1 MQSSD
6 ALDPNDGRYEELLA
20 CWADLEAGLSVLLS
34 VPSQV
39 HGFAAKIAQYDRWMR
54 ELLAQDTDLALY
66 LLFQLAATSS
76 AGYSASHA
84 LVCAVLCDVTASEL
98 QLPAAARSHLVRAA
112 MTMNLSI
119 TQLQDELATQTGRLT
134 AEQQAA
140 LHQHGVRSA
149 ALLHKHGVTAPQWLD
164 IVARHHDAET
174 GSMAAAT
181 SPASSE
187 TLAQL
192 LQLIDRYGAMISPRA
207 SRAGRD
213 VDESLR
219 ALTAGADPTR
229 ERLGRALVR
238 TIGMYPP
245 GTFVRLVDGATAVVL
260 RRGSDP
266 QLPILAVL
274 TDLAGR
280 PLPQAKLHR
289 DAVRIRS
296 AVAAHTVNMR
306 LNHRTLVQLG
316 LFAVRPMHRVVA
328 AAAA

>member
-34 VPSQV
+34 VPSHV
-39 HGFAAKIAQYDRWMR
+39 HSFAAKIAQYDRWMR

-84 LVCAVLCDVTASEL
+84 LICAVLCEVTANEL
-98 QLPAAARSHLVRAA
+98 QLPTAARSHLVRAA

-134 AEQQAA
+134 PEQQAA
-140 LHQHGVRSA
+140 LHGHGVRSA
-149 ALLHKHGVTAPQWLD
+149 ALLHKHGVPSSQWLD
-164 IVARHHDAET
+164 IVVRHHDAES
-174 GSMAAAT
+174 GSHAAVAN
-181 SPASSE
+181 PAGSE
-187 TLAQL
+187 ALAQL
-192 LQLIDRYGAMISPRA
+192 LHLIDRYGAMISPRA

-213 VDESLR
+213 VGESLR
-219 ALTAGADPTR
+219 MLTTGSDPMR
-229 ERLGRALVR
+229 ERLGHALVN

-245 GTFVRLVDGATAVVL
+245 GTFVRLVDGTTAVVL
-260 RRGSDP
+260 RRSRDP
-266 QLPILAVL
+266 QMPIVAVL
-274 TDLAGR
+274 TDPAGQ

-289 DAVRIRS
+289 DAGRIKS
-296 AVAAHTVNMR
+296 AVAAHTIGMR

-316 LFAVRPMHRVVA
+316 LFAVRPTRRGVA
-328 AAAA
+328 TAAD